1 MRYCEFSRVN
11 LEKGLIDE
19 ACLHVDIIGVMQQ
32 AGHYPLPPPTG
43 VMLNPTPG
51 PMTHDGIQTLP
62 QVTLPADCYY
72 PLIFSDACYSGHWA
86 NFCLDKDIGGF
97 HCLAACP
104 EFSTALDV
112 PGNS

>member
-1 MRYCEFSRVN
+1 MMNNSSGRLCFVRYCEFSRVN

-19 ACLHVDIIGVMQQ
+19 ACLHVDIIGVMHQ

-62 QVTLPADCYY
+62 QVILPFDLTSCQY
-72 PLIFSDACYSGHWA
+72 
-86 NFCLDKDIGGF
+86 
-97 HCLAACP
+97 
-104 EFSTALDV
+104 
-112 PGNS
+112 